1 MIMHNMESPKQ
12 LSVITVGVTCLKLSK
27 RSDCV
32 SFLEHKTPKLHPHR
46 SLQLY
51 NHWPQSQSQVS
62 NKRRTPLQRIPFLAT
77 CFSCLPKPVSLC
89 SSSLKM
95 FDNVVNGPSKPKI
108 CKADGCFFFFFN
120 SSWWTF
126 LSSFWD
132 ILEEKCADHNF
143 SWINWIVFISAFK
156 PTESLIQHDS
166 TGPTWTQKD
175 RDNIKSSQEGFSPLN
190 MQQAAGY

>member
-1 MIMHNMESPKQ
+1 MIMHNMASPKQ

-32 SFLEHKTPKLHPHR
+32 SFLEHKTPKLHPHC

-77 CFSCLPKPVSLC
+77 CFSCLPKPVLLC

-108 CKADGCFFFFFN
+108 CKADGCFFLLQLEQMN
-120 SSWWTF
+120 ISVIF
-126 LSSFWD
+126 LGHSGG
-132 ILEEKCADHNF
+132 K
-143 SWINWIVFISAFK
+143 V
-156 PTESLIQHDS
+156 
-166 TGPTWTQKD
+166 
-175 RDNIKSSQEGFSPLN
+175 RRSQFLLAKLN
-190 MQQAAGY
+190 CFH